1 MTPQPVDRAAH
12 HGPAASGGGP
22 GPGPTPLSLVEGLVE
37 DLPVLPGPAIPSG
50 SACAMSGRPT
60 AAPDSAA
67 HEPQE
72 SSAFAVWTL
81 GEGSRS
87 AALARSYAHNT
98 LCCWGLKEL
107 DDSVAVSV
115 SEMVTNAMRH
125 NGGPDEGAG
134 PRPVLLGL
142 ARQGHGV
149 LCVVVDAGAGSPE
162 VCDAVEL
169 SESGRGL
176 HIVEC
181 LSDDW
186 GWTVPGPTG
195 KAVWATFSA
204 PAADGPACSGDV
216 PSEGAAGAR
225 HSEAQTC
232 ADREHRG
239 PRGRA
244 RAEALGRVLLLA
256 GVLCGTGDSRPPA
269 VVHPPRKR
277 S

>member
-37 DLPVLPGPAIPSG
+37 DLPVLPGPAIPPG

-60 AAPDSAA
+60 AAPGSAA
-67 HEPQE
+67 HEPQD

-98 LCCWGLKEL
+98 LRCWGLKEL
-107 DDSVAVSV
+107 DDSVAVAV

-125 NGGPDEGAG
+125 NREPDAGAG

-142 ARQGHGV
+142 ARQGRGV
-149 LCVVVDAGAGSPE
+149 LCVVVDAGAGSPQ
-162 VCDAVEL
+162 VCDAAEL
-169 SESGRGL
+169 AESGRGL

-195 KAVWATFSA
+195 KAVWASFST
-204 PAADGPACSGDV
+204 PASDGPAAPDRDSSRDTAVPASGAL
-216 PSEGAAGAR
+216 P
-225 HSEAQTC
+225 QTGP
-232 ADREHRG
+232 EHRG

-269 VVHPPRKR
+269 VVHPPRTR